1 MCLRWNLN
9 VIVGWKMEGVHF
21 TWVMSYLDQNT
32 DTEIDHALRS
42 AVRAATERSAIEILD
57 RLQGVGVPVASAIL
71 TTINPEKSTIIDVNA
86 LKSLGVRNGPTD
98 KVDYYLAY
106 LRKCRE
112 LAHQFKISLRTLDHA
127 LWQWGYE
134 HS

>member
-57 RLQGVGVPVASAIL
+57 RLQGVGVPGRIRD
-71 TTINPEKSTIIDVNA
+71 PD
-86 LKSLGVRNGPTD
+86 D
-98 KVDYYLAY
+98 
-106 LRKCRE
+106 
-112 LAHQFKISLRTLDHA
+112 HQS
-127 LWQWGYE
+127 
-134 HS
+134 